1 MRIIRLKPLWP
12 ESDAAAWRGKP
23 LDKSHYTEC
32 VLDEAT
38 ALKDDG
44 GVLFKVLRNRLPF
57 DACKAA
63 FPVLCTAHQDA
74 AFRILASGRAKPGEN
89 GVSDVMG
96 FLDGTERYGLIQCR
110 ETAWSIEHFLEQEND
125 VMPLVCAVDDVFRE
139 EMPGRYAA
147 QLDQVMKT
155 HPAWRL
161 KNGARTTAFTTL
173 TINKNMRTAAHPDE
187 GDLKE
192 GFGVITVMKAGKFTG
207 GGELIFPRWGIA
219 VDLNTADVL
228 LCDVHELHGNAPLV
242 GEEGKFLRLSCVY
255 YFRTGI
261 LSCGS
266 PAQEIERVE
275 EHEMERVQKR
285 VAARKEEQPKAFQPV
300 TVSPAPNPSDRIKPV
315 PVPTP
320 PFPPTP
326 RAPLVIDEDEEVQ

>member
-12 ESDAAAWRGKP
+12 DSDAWREKA
-23 LDKSHYTEC
+23 LDSNHYTEC
-32 VLDEAT
+32 VRDEAT

-44 GVLFKVLRNRLPF
+44 GVLFKALRRRTSF
-57 DACKAA
+57 DKCKRAC
-63 FPVLCTAHQDA
+63 PVLATAHQDA
-74 AFRILASGRAKPGEN
+74 AFRIVASGHAKPGEN
-89 GVSDVMG
+89 GISDVMG

-110 ETAWSIEHFLEQEND
+110 ETAWSLEHFLEQKTE
-125 VMPLVCAVDDVFRE
+125 VEPLVCEVDDVFRE

-147 QLDQVMKT
+147 QREQILKI
-155 HPAWRL
+155 HPAWTLNR
-161 KNGARTTAFTTL
+161 TAFTTI
-173 TINKNMRTAAHPDE
+173 TINRNMRTYAHRDG

-192 GFGVITVMKAGKFTG
+192 GFGVITVMKLGNFA

-219 VDLNTADVL
+219 VDIDTTDVL

-242 GEEGKFLRLSCVY
+242 GEEGKFLRLTCVY

-275 EHEMERVQKR
+275 EREMERVQKR
-285 VAARKEEQPKAFQPV
+285 VAARKKEQPRAFQPV
-300 TVSPAPNPSDRIKPV
+300 TVAPAPDPTKWIKPRPV
-315 PVPTP
+315 PVPTTP
-320 PFPPTP
+320 PSP
-326 RAPLVIDEDEEVQ
+326 RRPIIFGDGDDELL

>member
-1 MRIIRLKPLWP
+1 MLRGKRHASNPLKPLWP
-12 ESDAAAWRGKP
+12 EFDAAAWRGKA

-74 AFRILASGRAKPGEN
+74 AFRIIASGRAKPGEN

-125 VMPLVCAVDDVFRE
+125 VMPLSMRSRRCFPRGNTRE
-139 EMPGRYAA
+139 RYAA
-147 QLDQVMKT
+147 QLEQVMKT

-161 KNGARTTAFTTL
+161 KNEARMMAL
-173 TINKNMRTAAHPDE
+173 DE
-187 GDLKE
+187 
-192 GFGVITVMKAGKFTG
+192 TV
-207 GGELIFPRWGIA
+207 
-219 VDLNTADVL
+219 N
-228 LCDVHELHGNAPLV
+228 N
-242 GEEGKFLRLSCVY
+242 
-255 YFRTGI
+255 
-261 LSCGS
+261 
-266 PAQEIERVE
+266 Q
-275 EHEMERVQKR
+275 QKYANGR
-285 VAARKEEQPKAFQPV
+285 
-300 TVSPAPNPSDRIKPV
+300 
-315 PVPTP
+315 P
-320 PFPPTP
+320 PG
-326 RAPLVIDEDEEVQ
+326 